1 MAKEK
6 EPRST
11 TTRSVAPKDALTRE
25 EKVAKKNSVLSKSAS
40 PVISDIEAVAK
51 KQPKAAKAR
60 TKTTKSKPAPAMAAK
75 PTLSDVQEAIRLR
88 AYEIYLQRA
97 GQPGNPHEDWAVA
110 EREIRNYL
118 SQNTDA
124 QA

>member
-6 EPRST
+6 ELRSAT
-11 TTRSVAPKDALTRE
+11 TKSAVTKEKKATKKD
-25 EKVAKKNSVLSKSAS
+25 SVLSAGAVNV
-40 PVISDIEAVAK
+40 PTDINTVAK

-60 TKTTKSKPAPAMAAK
+60 TKTTKSKSEPAMAAK
-75 PTLSDVQEAIRLR
+75 PTLSDVEEAIRLR

-110 EREIRNYL
+110 EREIRLYL
-118 SQNTDA
+118 DQNTDV

>member
-6 EPRST
+6 EIRSAT
-11 TTRSVAPKDALTRE
+11 TKGAVTRE
-25 EKVAKKNSVLSKSAS
+25 KKTTKKDSVPSLGAVHV
-40 PVISDIEAVAK
+40 PSDIEAAAK

-60 TKTTKSKPAPAMAAK
+60 TKTTKGKSAPAMTVK

-110 EREIRNYL
+110 EREIRHYL

>member
-6 EPRST
+6 EPRTAST
-11 TTRSVAPKDALTRE
+11 NSAVTKEKKTTKKD
-25 EKVAKKNSVLSKSAS
+25 SVLSVGAGSVAS
-40 PVISDIEAVAK
+40 NIETVVK
-51 KQPKAAKAR
+51 KHPKTTKAR
-60 TKTTKSKPAPAMAAK
+60 TKTAKSKSAPSMAAK
-75 PTLSDVQEAIRLR
+75 PTLSDLQEAIRLR

-110 EREIRNYL
+110 EREIRLYL
-118 SQNTDA
+118 DQNTDA

>member
-6 EPRST
+6 ELNAT
-11 TTRSVAPKDALTRE
+11 TKSAVTRDAVTRE
-25 EKVAKKNSVLSKSAS
+25 KKTTKKDSVLSVGPGSVAS
-40 PVISDIEAVAK
+40 NIEAVGK
-51 KQPKAAKAR
+51 KQPKTTKAK
-60 TKTTKSKPAPAMAAK
+60 TKTAKSKSAQAMAAK
-75 PTLSDVQEAIRLR
+75 PTLSELQEAIRLR

-110 EREIRNYL
+110 EREIRL
-118 SQNTDA
+118 FLDQNTDA

>member
-6 EPRST
+6 EYNATTKSAAPREKKT
-11 TTRSVAPKDALTRE
+11 KKKD
-25 EKVAKKNSVLSKSAS
+25 SVLSVSAGS
-40 PVISDIEAVAK
+40 GASNIETVVK
-51 KQPKAAKAR
+51 KQPKATRAR
-60 TKTTKSKPAPAMAAK
+60 MKTPKSKSAPARAAK

-110 EREIRNYL
+110 EREIRLYL
-118 SQNTDA
+118 VQNTDA